1 MSDVTSTVGNVEQ
14 IYGDCNV
21 AEALYQC
28 SSKLFTAEAVSRK
41 RVLVVLIAGT
51 PVQDI
56 SNAVSSLKATGVRII
71 LVRIGAPNAQLTAM
85 VSSSSLAYV
94 LGSAGDLTGVVPIV
108 TSQVFKGNHKKNQ
121 KSTFMSWLTHLQ
133 SWISTPFPKPLSR
146 DFYRVS
152 HLFLAM
158 PEGI

>member
-41 RVLVVLIAGT
+41 RVLVVLI
-51 PVQDI
+51 
-56 SNAVSSLKATGVRII
+56 GVRII

-85 VSSSSLAYV
+85 VSSSSLANV

-108 TSQVFKGNHKKNQ
+108 TSQVFKGNH
-121 KSTFMSWLTHLQ
+121 
-133 SWISTPFPKPLSR
+133 
-146 DFYRVS
+146 
-152 HLFLAM
+152 
-158 PEGI
+158 

>member
-1 MSDVTSTVGNVEQ
+1 MSDVSSTVGNVEQ

-28 SSKLFTAEAVSRK
+28 SSKLFTAEAVGRK
-41 RVLVVLIAGT
+41 QVLVVLIAGT

-85 VSSSSLAYV
+85 VSSSSSLANV
-94 LGSAGDLTGVVPIV
+94 LGSAEDLTGVVPIV
-108 TSQVFKGNHKKNQ
+108 TSQVFKGNH
-121 KSTFMSWLTHLQ
+121 
-133 SWISTPFPKPLSR
+133 
-146 DFYRVS
+146 
-152 HLFLAM
+152 
-158 PEGI
+158 

>member
-28 SSKLFTAEAVSRK
+28 RSKLFTAVGRK
-41 RVLVVLIAGT
+41 QVLVVLMAGT

-85 VSSSSLAYV
+85 VSSSSLANV

-108 TSQVFKGNHKKNQ
+108 TSQVFKGNH
-121 KSTFMSWLTHLQ
+121 
-133 SWISTPFPKPLSR
+133 
-146 DFYRVS
+146 
-152 HLFLAM
+152 
-158 PEGI
+158 

>member
-85 VSSSSLAYV
+85 VSSSLANV

-108 TSQVFKGNHKKNQ
+108 TSQVFKGNH
-121 KSTFMSWLTHLQ
+121 
-133 SWISTPFPKPLSR
+133 
-146 DFYRVS
+146 
-152 HLFLAM
+152 
-158 PEGI
+158 